1 MTLTYTALVHRITLT
16 ILVWSACAQACGA
29 VQPTSAAPLPP
40 PARALVYVPE
50 TGDSTRI
57 EALGLPIYARLDG
70 RDGPYLLVGA
80 DPGAATGALS
90 GTRTGRPGT
99 TGGGWADRPCPGPR
113 HDRRDVLLG
122 LPCAGP
128 ANPTLEGI
136 RSLLLDDGQ
145 AVLLRAAPS
154 DAERLA
160 ADGADIV
167 LVTLTPKPLRPV
179 AAASFPPVTV
189 ADPLVR
195 SMIDQ
200 VSQTKLEQYVRE
212 LSGESAVIMGGETYT
227 IVTRHTES
235 GTPIQKA
242 TQYVGEHLTG
252 LGLTVEDHPWSWTNS
267 TTSYSGHNVIGQI
280 TGETT
285 PDQIFLIGAH
295 LDDMPPGASAPGADD
310 NASGSAAVLVAADI
324 LSQYRWGCTL
334 RFALWTGEEQGLLGS
349 AAYAQRSFNRSED
362 IAGVLNLDMIA
373 WNTAGSTPDIDLH
386 AKSALPATLDL
397 ANQFSSV
404 VTAYNLNLTPQVVAA
419 GSGASDH
426 ASFWNQGYTAILGIE
441 DYYLNRPDFN
451 PKYHTI
457 DDQVEQFDM
466 GYFTDFV
473 KASVGAFAHMSGCLL
488 SDNPKKDV
496 TYLPLITSGTALQP
510 GGTPTYTMPRAQ
522 EPYFAPTP
530 DNQRVNR

>member
-1 MTLTYTALVHRITLT
+1 MNGLAYTALVHRITLT
-16 ILVWSACAQACGA
+16 LLVLVCVCAGIGA
-29 VQPTSAAPLPP
+29 VQPTLAAPVQP

-57 EALGLPIYARLDG
+57 EALGLPVYARLDG

-80 DPGAATGALS
+80 YPGAATGALS
-90 GTRTGRPGT
+90 GTVPDDLGRLAAVGLTGRVLDPDMTGATYYLAYPAPG
-99 TGGGWADRPCPGPR
+99 RPIPFWRAYGR
-113 HDRRDVLLG
+113 
-122 LPCAGP
+122 
-128 ANPTLEGI
+128 
-136 RSLLLDDGQ
+136 LLLDDGQ
-145 AVLLRAAPS
+145 AVLLRVAPS

-179 AAASFPPVTV
+179 AAASFPPITV

-195 SMIDQ
+195 SMIDR

-212 LSGESAVIMGGETYT
+212 LSGESAVTVGGETYT
-227 IVTRHTES
+227 IVSRHTGS

-252 LGLTVEDHPWSWTNS
+252 LGLAVEDHPWSWTNS

-285 PDQIFLIGAH
+285 PDRIFLIGAH
-295 LDDMPPGASAPGADD
+295 LDDMPSGASAPGADD

-362 IAGVLNLDMIA
+362 IGGVLNLDMIA
-373 WNTAGSTPDIDLH
+373 WNTAGSAPDIDLH
-386 AKSALPATLDL
+386 AKSTLPATLDL

-419 GSGASDH
+419 GSAPATTRRS
-426 ASFWNQGYTAILGIE
+426 GIRGTQPSSA
-441 DYYLNRPDFN
+441 LR
-451 PKYHTI
+451 I
-457 DDQVEQFDM
+457 
-466 GYFTDFV
+466 
-473 KASVGAFAHMSGCLL
+473 
-488 SDNPKKDV
+488 
-496 TYLPLITSGTALQP
+496 IT
-510 GGTPTYTMPRAQ
+510 
-522 EPYFAPTP
+522 
-530 DNQRVNR
+530 